1 MRKVFYLLGVVC
13 LFSLSAGAQDKSTVD
28 LFGGYSYVHTSPGIA
43 LSSFNANG
51 GVGSVAFNVNSWG
64 SLVAEAGGVHVS
76 HINGADVDANAE
88 TFLFGPKISL
98 FRGSKLTPFAQV
110 LAGFARSDA
119 AFNRTSSSSFNGFA
133 LAPGIGLDWNATR
146 HVGLRL
152 GQMDYLLTR
161 MPTSTNQVNW
171 NNFRYSAGVVFRF

>member
-13 LFSLSAGAQDKSTVD
+13 LCSLSAAAQEKSTVD
-28 LFGGYSYVHTSPGIA
+28 LFGGYSYIHTGPGIA
-43 LSSFNANG
+43 VSSFNANG
-51 GVGSVAFNVNSWG
+51 GVGSVAFNLNNWG
-64 SLVAEAGGVHVS
+64 SLVAEVGGVHVS

-88 TFLFGPKISL
+88 TFLFGPRISL
-98 FRGSKLTPFAQV
+98 FSSSKLTPFAQV

-119 AFNRTSSSSFNGFA
+119 SFNRTTSSFNGFA
-133 LAPGIGLDWNATR
+133 LSPGVGLDWHATR

-152 GQMDYLLTR
+152 GQVDYLLTR

-171 NNFRYSAGVVFRF
+171 NNFRYSAGVLLRF